1 MNNVVS
7 VVKKRVQCKEDQQF
21 ILDKIK
27 RFEESK
33 DRNELEGISK
43 ELFAYEKKHMPL
55 YTGDCDVLICTVGM
69 REAPIILSV
78 LATKPKK
85 CILLHTKGSL
95 PTVDRIEADPNL
107 MELDVDFERVEIDE
121 VDAAENYEIMKTQ
134 VLKRLGNRRNVR
146 MDPTGGRKIMGTAVG
161 AFAFYFR
168 IPMVYLHAEEKM
180 GINIPFTGR
189 IRDIDN
195 PYVYFGDIELGLVK
209 KSFDNCDFNM
219 VLEICE
225 GLRDTVRDNDIYTL
239 LEIIKDI
246 AVVYRD
252 WDMFMHSKHFGDPK
266 SRKDYVPLSSGLD
279 NAMKKMDRF
288 RKSLKSNIIDQ
299 ELVEKNIEFLKML
312 ESGWKDRKNICDK
325 YRLTDMYMNAG
336 RRAFQNRYDDA
347 TARLY
352 RCMEMCSTLELEK
365 YGIDDPA
372 EPNYKVFA
380 DKLNMDFSQLSS
392 NFETK
397 MGRPLPTRL
406 ALGDQMTLLG
416 NINNNIVTN
425 LYKKMAADKDKDKNN
440 PDSLMEKRNRS
451 ILAHGTNPIS
461 KEDYQ
466 QIESNVVSMINAA
479 IGKEEFSSLVRQAK
493 FPKLNLV

>member
-7 VVKKRVQCKEDQQF
+7 EIKKRVQCKEDQQF

-78 LATKPKK
+78 LATKPQK

-95 PTVDRIEADPNL
+95 PTVDRIEVDPNL

-134 VLKRLGNRRNVR
+134 VLKRLGNMRNVR

-161 AFAFYFR
+161 AFAFFFR

-180 GINIPFTGR
+180 GINVPFTGR

-219 VLEICE
+219 ALEICGE
-225 GLRDTVRDNDIYTL
+225 LRITVRDNDIYTL
-239 LEIIKDI
+239 LEIIQDI

-266 SRKDYVPLSSGLD
+266 IRKEYVRLSSGLE
-279 NAMKKMDRF
+279 NAMNKIDRF
-288 RKSLKSNIIDQ
+288 RRNLKSNIVDQ
-299 ELVEKNIEFLKML
+299 ELLQKNIDFLKML
-312 ESGWKDRKNICDK
+312 ESGWKDKKNICDK
-325 YRLTDMYMNAG
+325 YRLVDMYLNAG

-352 RCMEMCSTLELEK
+352 RCMEMCSTIELEK
-365 YGIDDPA
+365 YGLDDPA

-380 DKLNMDFSQLSS
+380 DKLNMDLSVIS
-392 NFETK
+392 SKFEEE
-397 MGRPLPTRL
+397 MGRVLPTRL
-406 ALGDQMTLLG
+406 ALGDQMIMLG
-416 NINNNIVTN
+416 FTSNNIVAN
-425 LYKKMAADKDKDKNN
+425 LYKRMAAEKKADKSN

-461 KEDYQ
+461 REDYE

-479 IGKEEFSSLVRQAK
+479 IGKEEFNNLSKQAK